1 MPTLQ
6 VWKLRTFQRQLFVK
20 DVVGQERGLKI
31 IDVGIDIRHG
41 DGNRRQITNTAVGL
55 LLNQLSTSRW

>member
-41 DGNRRQITNTAVGL
+41 VEPTQHFSVVNKQ
-55 LLNQLSTSRW
+55 